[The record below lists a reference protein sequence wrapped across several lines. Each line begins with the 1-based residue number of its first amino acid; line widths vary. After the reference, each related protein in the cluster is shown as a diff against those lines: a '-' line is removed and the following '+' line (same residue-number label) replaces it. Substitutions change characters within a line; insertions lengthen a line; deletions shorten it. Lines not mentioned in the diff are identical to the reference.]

1 MTSFVRVLT
10 QRCLIM
16 FLEHVEMVTSNL
28 EQTLAHI
35 QGLEFDA
42 QSIFVPINYIII
54 QMYNKIENE
63 NMKQSVSFFIIK

>member
-1 MTSFVRVLT
+1 
-10 QRCLIM
+10 M

-28 EQTLAHI
+28 EQTFAHI

-63 NMKQSVSFFIIK
+63 NMKQSVSFFIIKWTSVDVVYFSGH